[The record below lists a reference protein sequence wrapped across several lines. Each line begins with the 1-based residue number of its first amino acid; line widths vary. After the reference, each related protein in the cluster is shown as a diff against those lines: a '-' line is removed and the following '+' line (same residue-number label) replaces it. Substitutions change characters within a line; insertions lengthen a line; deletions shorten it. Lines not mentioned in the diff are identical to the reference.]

1 LLALEGAVAAALV
14 GASAGIVA
22 LANVLAE
29 DVINGLRREPPA
41 PGPRVVVARLAVGA
55 VGIAAAVSAT
65 VALADPFSLL
75 LWGLALSGS
84 AAFPVLVLSVWW
96 KRINAFGALCGMVAG
111 FAVAVLAMLAGEA
124 AWLGV
129 PAALAAVFGVPAS
142 FVTAVLASRMARVP
156 ERLVLELV
164 RDMRLPG
171 GETIHDREIRL
182 LRLQQRQQT

>member
-1 LLALEGAVAAALV
+1 
-14 GASAGIVA
+14 
-22 LANVLAE
+22 
-29 DVINGLRREPPA
+29 
-41 PGPRVVVARLAVGA
+41 
-55 VGIAAAVSAT
+55 
-65 VALADPFSLL
+65 
-75 LWGLALSGS
+75 
-84 AAFPVLVLSVWW
+84 VLVLSVWW

-129 PAALAAVFGVPAS
+129 PAALAAVFGVPAG